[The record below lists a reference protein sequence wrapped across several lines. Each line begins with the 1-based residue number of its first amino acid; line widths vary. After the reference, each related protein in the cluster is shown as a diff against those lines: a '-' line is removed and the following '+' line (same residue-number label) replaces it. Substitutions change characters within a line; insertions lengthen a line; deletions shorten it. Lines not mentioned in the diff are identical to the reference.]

1 MTQPA
6 SQTLPAEMVRGK
18 QPLCMWQYSRF
29 ISVTRVPLP
38 YCDALVQG
46 NPCDVLHIV
55 VLACDK
61 IYKLQI
67 FELVDGKK
75 QRLSI
80 DKLER

>member
-1 MTQPA
+1 MISTSRQ
-6 SQTLPAEMVRGK
+6 SLPIEMVRGK

-29 ISVTRVPLP
+29 IGVTRVPLP

-46 NPCDVLHIV
+46 NTSEILHII

-61 IYKLQI
+61 IYKLKI
-67 FELVDGKK
+67 FELVNGEKK
-75 QRLSI
+75 RISI